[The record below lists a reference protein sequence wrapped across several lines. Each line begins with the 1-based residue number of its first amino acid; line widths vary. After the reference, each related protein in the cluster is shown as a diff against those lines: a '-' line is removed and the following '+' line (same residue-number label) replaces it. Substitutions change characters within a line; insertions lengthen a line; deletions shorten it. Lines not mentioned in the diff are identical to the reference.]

1 MSRTP
6 EEQQNIKELNIT
18 KRGEVI
24 IYKWDG
30 HCIEKSIELGMISCE
45 SILKLLN
52 ISKITLAKFLSSQ
65 RFNFCLH
72 LINPSYTIPNYVY
85 LIVIDGYVKIGRTY
99 NIDARYSLNKIKD
112 GLKRLVYVSDD
123 KAAEKAL
130 KDAFANRYE
139 RRPRHQEFFMVKC
152 LRKALSLFDRTVSR
166 FAIDCNPVNEHVKT
180 FVKHITYGT
189 NTFISNDAFTVVV
202 SAFADKSIQSCCQL
216 IARIDA
222 IYNKVDKN
230 NFIAVFKDGN
240 ETYQYW
246 RFHGYIIIVN
256 NNLKLVNISRLW
268 KTIAEVNNYH
278 GRMGLR
284 DFLAS
289 DRIKALRERSE
300 IITRTYQKRPLLNG
314 KWAPIIFVHLILYYL
329 NPRYMSEVAKM
340 MTDMIFERRIDMR
353 TGKMTGGLIENKVMR
368 MIKDCNRRFTEITG
382 KTSFRNVS

>member
-1 MSRTP
+1 MSKTP

-24 IYKWDG
+24 IYKWNG
-30 HCIEKSIELGMISCE
+30 HAIEKSIELGMISCE
-45 SILKLLN
+45 SILEILN
-52 ISKITLAKFLSSQ
+52 IQKATLIKFLSSQ

-72 LINPSYTIPNYVY
+72 LLNPSYTIPSYVY
-85 LIVIDGYVKIGRTY
+85 FIVINGYVKIGRTY
-99 NIDARYSLNKIKD
+99 NIDARYSLKNIKD
-112 GLKRLVYVSDD
+112 SLKRLVYVNND

-130 KDAFANRYE
+130 KNAFGEVYE
-139 RRPRHQEFFMVKC
+139 RRPGHQ
-152 LRKALSLFDRTVSR
+152 
-166 FAIDCNPVNEHVKT
+166 
-180 FVKHITYGT
+180 
-189 NTFISNDAFTVVV
+189 
-202 SAFADKSIQSCCQL
+202 SIESCCWS
-216 IARIDA
+216 IARIDT

-246 RFHGYIIIVN
+246 RFYGYIIIVN

-268 KTIAEVNNYH
+268 KTIAKVNNYH

-289 DRIKALRERSE
+289 DRIRTLREHSE

-314 KWAPIIFVHLILYYL
+314 KWAPLIFVHLILYYL

-340 MTDMIFERRIDMR
+340 MTDMIFKRRIDMR
-353 TGKMTGGLIENKVMR
+353 TGRMIGGMIESNIMR
-368 MIKDCNRRFTEITG
+368 MIKDCNRRFTEITN
-382 KTSFRNVS
+382 KDNF